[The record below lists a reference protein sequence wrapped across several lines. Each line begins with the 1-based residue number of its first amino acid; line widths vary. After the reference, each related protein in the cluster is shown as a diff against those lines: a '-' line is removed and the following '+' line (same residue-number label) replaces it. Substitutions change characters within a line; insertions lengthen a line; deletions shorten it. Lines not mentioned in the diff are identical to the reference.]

1 MGSLVTIRPM
11 NHDDVSAVA
20 RLEAAN
26 QPQPWS
32 EETIRSEL
40 ETDNRCYVI
49 AEGSELVGFGGVMV
63 IDDEAHVTNLLV
75 DPGHRRQGVGRRL
88 MTALVTAAVGR
99 GARHLTLEV
108 RSDNTAAR
116 DLYSSMGLAPVG
128 IRPSY
133 YGDVDALIL
142 WAHDIDQADFV
153 SGMSR

>member
-1 MGSLVTIRPM
+1 MGSLVTIRSM

-26 QPQPWS
+26 QPRPWS

-40 ETDNRCYVI
+40 ETDNRSYVI
-49 AEGSELVGFGGVMV
+49 AEDRALVGFGGVMV

-75 DPGHRRQGVGRRL
+75 DPGHRRRGIGRRL
-88 MTALVTAAVGR
+88 MTALVNAAVGQ

-128 IRPSY
+128 VRPSY

-142 WAHDIDQADFV
+142 WAHDIDQAGFV
-153 SGMSR
+153 SGTSR